1 MESVR
6 QIRKEHGWSQERTA
20 SEAGIDRVTLVHIE
34 TGKSSPTVETL
45 KKLAGA
51 LGVDVADF
59 FPKAQSSL
67 FSSDSY
73 LVGQDSAELTIE
85 AGARRVLEGWTMAL
99 SGRAEEARFRWRRE
113 AAELERPDH
122 LASALTLQR
131 EVQAEARGF
140 YQEILALMVALDRE
154 LAGEAPLRK
163 AELASLATDLKEAS
177 DVLRNVTQTLLEE
190 LEAQQ
195 KANEEEIKEFITL
208 EFGVDLEEHLEETR
222 AEDDEAVAD
231 LLRIEELR
239 ARRAG

>member
-1 MESVR
+1 VR

-20 SEAGIDRVTLVHIE
+20 AEAGIDRVTLVHIE

-67 FSSDSY
+67 FPSDSY
-73 LVGQDSAELTIE
+73 LVRQDSAELTIE
-85 AGARRVLEGWTMAL
+85 AGARRVLDSWTMTL
-99 SGRAEEARFRWRRE
+99 RGRAEEARFRWRRE

-131 EVQAEARGF
+131 EVRAEARGF
-140 YQEILALMVALDRE
+140 YQQILALMLALDRE
-154 LAGEAPLRK
+154 AAGEASECK

-177 DVLRNVTQTLLEE
+177 DALRKVTQTLLEE
-190 LEAQQ
+190 LEARRR
-195 KANEEEIKEFITL
+195 ADEEEIREFIAS
-208 EFGVDLEEHLEETR
+208 EFGVDLEEHLEEYR
-222 AEDDEAVAD
+222 AEADETVAD
-231 LLRIEELR
+231 LHRIEELR